1 MPVRACAKIPDIEID
16 EAELD
21 FGGITFGDSK
31 TLPLTVHNHSDIPAK
46 LILDIR
52 EHPEFE
58 IILPAAT

>member
-1 MPVRACAKIPDIEID
+1 M
-16 EAELD
+16 ELD

-52 EHPEFE
+52 EYPEFE
-58 IILPAAT
+58 IILPT